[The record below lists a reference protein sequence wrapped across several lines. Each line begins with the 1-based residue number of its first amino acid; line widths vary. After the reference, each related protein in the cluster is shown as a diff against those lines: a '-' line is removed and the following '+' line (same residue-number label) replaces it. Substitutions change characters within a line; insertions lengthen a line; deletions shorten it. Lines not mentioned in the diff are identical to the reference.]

1 MSLSSDHSAPR
12 TAQRFFE
19 RNAHDKS
26 AHDQNAHDDASK
38 DKLKDTIRGRC
49 AQPHCRKEGSFPA
62 PCADERRHDERLSGR
77 HSRTW
82 LCLEHARDANG
93 AWNIFERMSD
103 AEVERAV
110 RAAAV
115 GERPTWPINAPFRKG
130 KDRHDSWHNSSH
142 DSWQDSSHDASQDSL
157 HDSFGDSLR
166 RFCGIDI
173 ATEHRGTRDSLR
185 PPLRPPLGDSLA
197 KKTHDE
203 QELSSGASERRHP
216 RTSVEREACRVM
228 SLTPPISVQQLK
240 ARYRALAKTHHP
252 DQLLAKNQDTNQ
264 KQQEKA
270 QQEKAQQEKAQQ
282 EKAQQEGFKRINAAY
297 ALLQALWQRAPQHEQ
312 AMRRNS

>member
-12 TAQRFFE
+12 TAQRFFGP
-19 RNAHDKS
+19 NAHDKS
-26 AHDQNAHDDASK
+26 AHDKSAHDDASK
-38 DKLKDTIRGRC
+38 DTIKEIKGRC

-62 PCADERRHDERLSGR
+62 PCANEGWHSGR
-77 HSRTW
+77 HARIW

-115 GERPTWPINAPFRKG
+115 GERPTWPINAPFRNEKN
-130 KDRHDSWHNSSH
+130 RHDSWHNSSQDSSQ
-142 DSWQDSSHDASQDSL
+142 DSWQNSSHDASQDSL

-185 PPLRPPLGDSLA
+185 PPLRPPLRSSFA

-252 DQLLAKNQDTNQ
+252 DQLLAKNQDTKQ

-270 QQEKAQQEKAQQ
+270 QQEKAQQE
-282 EKAQQEGFKRINAAY
+282 EFKRINAAY

-312 AMRRNS
+312 AMRRKV